1 MIAQGRLR
9 LAAFFAAFALIISLS
24 ACDRAPL
31 PLPNAGKEQ
40 QKLVVLIPPGPL
52 TYETLGNSDK
62 SSDESGESPAS
73 GLEHDLVR
81 AFAESLGVPVRFI
94 VAPASSFQKRLIR
107 HEAHLAVGWLTPDP
121 KAEGVRFSTP
131 YLVSGSVLVAHEANP
146 PPRQLA
152 QLDRQTVIA
161 IADSQQHR
169 VLLEMQKQHPRLVV
183 ETYPAE
189 MPLDLLEAVATRKI
203 ALALVDKAVLDIGL
217 NFFPMLQAGPEIG
230 SHHPIAWMFPAD
242 GDPALVARAQ
252 DFLAEAQGSLISR
265 VHDRYL
271 GHVKRLD
278 ALDVTTFTARIATL
292 LPRYRAMFEEA
303 GRKSDLDWRLLA
315 ALSYQESHWNPL
327 NTSPTGVRG
336 MMMLTTETADRL
348 GVRNRLDPK
357 ESILGGARYVNFL
370 KANLPANTP
379 EPDRTWLA
387 LAAYNIGPGHFNA
400 ARTIARQLKVDA
412 DSWFEMKKVL
422 PLLARPRYYSRLK
435 SGRARGGEAVILT
448 ENVRIYYDILLRHT
462 PYAPLP
468 PEAPTPGLHP
478 PGKSPGLPLHM
489 EVKKADTAPAS

>member
-1 MIAQGRLR
+1 MAC
-9 LAAFFAAFALIISLS
+9 LS

-31 PLPNAGKEQ
+31 PLPEAGQEQ
-40 QKLVVLIPPGPL
+40 KGLVVLIPPGPL
-52 TYETLGNSDK
+52 TYETLENG
-62 SSDESGESPAS
+62 DEGETPSAS

-94 VAPASSFQKRLIR
+94 VTPAVSFPQRLAR
-107 HEAHLAVGWLTPDP
+107 HKAHMAVGWLTPDP
-121 KAEGVRFSTP
+121 KAEGIRYSTP
-131 YLVSGSVLVAHEANP
+131 YLVSSSVLVAHEANP
-146 PPRQLA
+146 LPRRLA
-152 QLDRQTVIA
+152 QLDHQTVVA

-169 VLLEMQKQHPRLVV
+169 ALLDLQKQHPRLVI

-189 MPLDLLEAVATRKI
+189 MPFDLLEAVATRKI

-217 NFFPMLQAGPEIG
+217 NFFPMLQAGLELG
-230 SHHPIAWMFPAD
+230 SRHPIAWMFPAD
-242 GDPALVARAQ
+242 GDPTVAARAQ
-252 DFLAEAQGSLISR
+252 HFIAEAQENGLISR

-278 ALDVTTFTARIATL
+278 ALDVTTFTTRIATL

-303 GRKSDLDWRLLA
+303 GRKNELDWRLLA

-348 GVRNRLDPK
+348 GVRNRLDPR
-357 ESILGGARYVNFL
+357 ESILGGARYVSFL
-370 KANLPANTP
+370 KNRLPVDVP
-379 EPDRTWLA
+379 EPDRTWFA

-400 ARTIARQLKVDA
+400 ARTIARQLKADA
-412 DSWFEMKKVL
+412 NSWFEMKKVL
-422 PLLARPRYYSRLK
+422 PLLARPHYYSRLK
-435 SGRARGGEAVILT
+435 SGRGRGGEAVILA
-448 ENVRIYYDILLRHT
+448 ENVRIYYDILLRHA

-468 PEAPTPGLHP
+468 PETPGPGLSP
-478 PGKSPGLPLHM
+478 PGNRPRLPLHM
-489 EVKKADTAPAS
+489 EARKEHAAPAS